1 MNRSRESNGRG
12 HSSSLR
18 PTIFIQRDNLLL
30 SYDTIASSNGK
41 KKKKIR
47 WNRAS
52 RVWWQ
57 KMTLSLKDVRVHSL
71 YFKDLFYF
79 PFKEAIVSLDDNSK
93 LSYWMKMFGH
103 KNDNWP
109 LPLLF
114 LDLFIKVNGSRFKF
128 SLILRRSYFFFTQD
142 SIQYTNDHCCTLA
155 PPTKAI

>member
-1 MNRSRESNGRG
+1 MPLVERALKHRERGVPTSNRAREKGSKAITLDEPLLGDPLQGG

-57 KMTLSLKDVRVHSL
+57 KMILSLKDVRVHSL
-71 YFKDLFYF
+71 QFSFEDSSRLISPYY
-79 PFKEAIVSLDDNSK
+79 I
-93 LSYWMKMFGH
+93 YI
-103 KNDNWP
+103 
-109 LPLLF
+109 LP
-114 LDLFIKVNGSRFKF
+114 I
-128 SLILRRSYFFFTQD
+128 
-142 SIQYTNDHCCTLA
+142 
-155 PPTKAI
+155 